1 MADLPLI
8 ITIQGQINECTT
20 INANNIYCRYIF
32 TYGSDWSVAQGSIEG
47 ITQTAKRGSDN
58 VCVFNYPIN
67 VSFKSS
73 KPFGWP
79 QIIVALYG
87 RNPFGND
94 MIVGYGAIH
103 VPTQPGRHQLE
114 IQLFK
119 PASASIMQTII
130 GFFSGITPE
139 YVQMDFIGSG
149 SDREVT
155 TTRSQGQLTV
165 TFNVLLRGLQALD
178 LIVQKEENK

>member
-8 ITIQGQINECTT
+8 ITLQGQINECTT
-20 INANNIYCRYIF
+20 ISANNIYCRYIF
-32 TYGSDWSVAQGSIEG
+32 TYGRDWSVAQGPIEG
-47 ITQTAKRGSDN
+47 ITQTAKRGPDN
-58 VCVFNYPIN
+58 VCVFNFPVN
-67 VSFKSS
+67 VSFKAS

-87 RNPFGND
+87 KNALRKD
-94 MIVGYGAIH
+94 TIVGYGAIH

-119 PASASIMQTII
+119 PASASILQSII
-130 GFFSGITPE
+130 GFFNGITPD
-139 YVQMDFIGSG
+139 YVRMDFIADG

-165 TFNVLLRGLQALD
+165 TFNVLLRGLQTLD
-178 LIVQKEENK
+178 LIVQKEDNK

>member
-1 MADLPLI
+1 MTELPLI

-20 INANNIYCRYIF
+20 IIANSIYCKYIF
-32 TYGSDWSVAQGSIEG
+32 TAGRDWSVAQGSMEG

-58 VCVFNYPIN
+58 VCVFNYPLN
-67 VSFKSS
+67 VSFKAS
-73 KPFGWP
+73 KPYGWP
-79 QIIVALYG
+79 QLIVALYG
-87 RNPFGND
+87 RNPFGNE
-94 MIVGYGAIH
+94 MVIGYGAIH

-114 IQLFK
+114 IQLFR

-139 YVQMDFIGSG
+139 YIDLKFIASG

-155 TTRSQGQLTV
+155 TTRSQGTLTV
-165 TFNVLLRGLQALD
+165 TFNILLRGLQALD
-178 LIVQKEENK
+178 LIVQKEQNK